1 MGLRVLDL
9 FSGIGGFSLA
19 FLQEGFEVRTAIDL
33 NPKACEI
40 YKRNLQKVNVICD
53 DIEKIDL
60 NQIEDFDILISTIM
74 VQRFSVARRNSHKSD
89 DILGNCLKEL
99 IKLKNPRVFVLEAPN
114 RKLADIDITIDFF
127 ERLNYKTQWFEADSE
142 EITGRPL
149 IEKKRYIIG
158 IKEDLKINSIEFN
171 YKTKEKLTFYDFM
184 EKEVNIALYS
194 NKINDKKN
202 IIINANTDRLA
213 CNYVNVPWID
223 SAQGIRRVTIREY
236 ARLKGFPDDFVFED
250 KHIWQMYRMILT
262 STNVSVARLIAKK
275 LREILC
281 ENLQLDNQVKIV
293 PEKDSLHRN
302 LTNSK
307 IDRQNILNN
316 ELALQEIRNSS
327 NIKGIIFENKICFT
341 KNMVADFFDVDIRT
355 IERYVATN
363 EEELIEN
370 GYEILKGKRLRDFK
384 DQINES
390 GFSDDEKNNLNSKIT
405 QLAIFDFRTFLNIGM
420 LLVESENA
428 KILRQTMLAIV
439 IDFIN
444 KKTGGSTTYINQRD
458 KAFLSSF
465 LQEDDYRKEFT
476 DALRDYVDMG
486 NFKYALF
493 TDKIYQSIFKENA
506 KEYREILKLKKKDKT
521 RETFYSE
528 ILELIASYECGLAVM
543 IKEESESKGR
553 KLTNWEVQDIFN
565 SFEKL
570 PHWKPLIIS
579 ARTKMASRDLALRD
593 AFHQQLESYI
603 RPLQNDEYER
613 FLGSEADQIAK
624 LMDENS
630 DVLKRLKE
638 RE

>member
-19 FLQEGFEVRTAIDL
+19 FLQEGFEVRTAIDF

-40 YKRNLQKVNVICD
+40 YQRNLQKVNVICD
-53 DIEKIDL
+53 DIGKIDL
-60 NQIEDFDILISTIM
+60 NQIEDFDILISSIM
-74 VQRFSVARRNSHKSD
+74 GQTFSVAGRNSHKSD
-89 DILGNCLKEL
+89 DILWNTIKEL
-99 IKLKNPRVFVLEAPN
+99 IKLKRPQVFVLEAPA
-114 RKLADIDITIDFF
+114 RKLADIDIAIDFF
-127 ERLNYKTQWFEADSE
+127 ERLNYKIQWLEVDSE

-158 IKEDLKINSIEFN
+158 IKDDLKINSIEFN

-194 NKINDKKN
+194 NKFNDKKN
-202 IIINANTDRLA
+202 IIINANTDRIA

-281 ENLQLDNQVKIV
+281 ENLQLDNQVKNV
-293 PEKDSLHRN
+293 PEKDNVHRN

-307 IDRQNILNN
+307 VDRQNILNN

-363 EEELIEN
+363 EEELTEN

-384 DQINES
+384 EQINEC

-444 KKTGGSTTYINQRD
+444 KKTGGSTIYINQRD
-458 KAFLSSF
+458 KAFLNSF

-553 KLTNWEVQDIFN
+553 KLTNWEVQEIFN
-565 SFEKL
+565 NFEKL

>member
-19 FLQEGFEVRTAIDL
+19 FLQEEFEVRTAIDF

-40 YKRNLQKVNVICD
+40 YQRNLQNVNVICD

-60 NQIEDFDILISTIM
+60 NQIEDFDILISSFM
-74 VQRFSVARRNSHKSD
+74 GQRFSVAGRKNYKSD
-89 DILGNCLKEL
+89 DILENSIKRL
-99 IKLKNPRVFVLEAPN
+99 IEIKRPPIFVLETPA
-114 RKLADIDITIDFF
+114 RKLADIDNTIDFL
-127 ERLNYKTQWFEADSE
+127 ERLNYKIHLFSADSE

-149 IEKKRYIIG
+149 IEKRRYIIG
-158 IKEDLKINSIEFN
+158 TLEELKINSIEFD
-171 YKTKEKLTFYDFM
+171 YKTEEKFPFYDFM

-194 NKINDKKN
+194 NKFNDKKN
-202 IIINANTDRLA
+202 IIINTNTDRLA
-213 CNYVNVPWID
+213 CNYVNVPWIN
-223 SAQGIRRVTIREY
+223 SSQGIRRVAIREY
-236 ARLKGFPDDFVFED
+236 ARLKGFPDDFVIED
-250 KHIWQMYRMILT
+250 KHIWQTYRMILT

-281 ENLQLDNQVKIV
+281 ENLQLDSQVKPL

-316 ELALQEIRNSS
+316 ELALQEIRNTS

-363 EEELIEN
+363 EEELTEN

-384 DQINES
+384 EQIKEC

-476 DALRDYVDMG
+476 DALHDYVDMG

-506 KEYREILKLKKKDKT
+506 KEYREILRLKKKDKT

-553 KLTNWEVQDIFN
+553 KLTNWEVQGIFN
-565 SFEKL
+565 TFEKL